1 MKRKQVEELQTKTRA
16 ELVKLLDELKKEVQ
30 NAKIDIAMHK
40 TMNTA
45 QIKEKGKDIA
55 RVQTLLATKGEE

>member
-1 MKRKQVEELQTKTRA
+1 MKRKQVEELQTKTKA
-16 ELVKLLDELKKEVQ
+16 ELLKLLEELKKEVQ

>member
-1 MKRKQVEELQTKTRA
+1 MKRRQVEELQTKTKT

>member
-1 MKRKQVEELQTKTRA
+1 MKRKQVEELQTKTKA
-16 ELVKLLDELKKEVQ
+16 ELVKLLSELKKDVQ

>member
-1 MKRKQVEELQTKTRA
+1 MKRKQVEELHMKTKA

-45 QIKEKGKDIA
+45 QIKEKGRDIA

>member
-1 MKRKQVEELQTKTRA
+1 MKRRQVEELQTKTKA